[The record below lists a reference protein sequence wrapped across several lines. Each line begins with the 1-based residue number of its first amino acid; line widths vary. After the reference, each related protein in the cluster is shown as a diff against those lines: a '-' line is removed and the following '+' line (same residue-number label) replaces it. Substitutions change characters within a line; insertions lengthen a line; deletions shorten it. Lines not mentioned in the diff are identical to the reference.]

1 MCLGRWWLSSSSF
14 LFGEVMSTPFA
25 LLAQGFFLVHFC
37 FKADASKRLA
47 KVKHLRQR
55 RKKTSKLFLVKHF
68 ARFYTKT
75 NYLFMPQCAAS
86 FLQQACNLLYAAAS
100 AGTASAS

>member
-1 MCLGRWWLSSSSF
+1 MCLGRWWLSSSCF

-25 LLAQGFFLVHFC
+25 LLAP
-37 FKADASKRLA
+37 AR
-47 KVKHLRQR
+47 HLRKR
-55 RKKTSKLFLVKHF
+55 TKKTSKLFLVKQF
-68 ARFYTKT
+68 AHFYTKT

-100 AGTASAS
+100 AGTESAS